1 MTASG
6 PSTGTPVVSG
16 AGPSHGGHPAAPIAS
31 ALQARI
37 GHLPEMTFRQ
47 AGIRNPSL
55 PTLLSLFFLLLAFF
69 IVLNSL
75 SQHDT
80 RRQQSVATSIDQTFG
95 SGIAD
100 PMSAAENAREE
111 TTGILRG
118 LASYFGAL
126 LPADRQKLLITAN
139 QLTMHLPVDLFFAK
153 VDGTLTS
160 KPTDQAS
167 VILRQIGAAV
177 GKRPLGW
184 GCELTIEVAAQSL
197 GQVDVERAGQLAV
210 MLSSTGSQ
218 ERNDLSVGLATG
230 DPQWLTIVV
239 RLRPPEMPNLPG
251 QSHGQSQGQSP
262 DQTKA
267 NNGAQNQDQAGAAR
281 RVAP

>member
-6 PSTGTPVVSG
+6 PSTGTSVVSG
-16 AGPSHGGHPAAPIAS
+16 AGLSHGGHPAAPVAS
-31 ALQARI
+31 ALQSRI
-37 GHLPEMTFRQ
+37 GHLPQMTFRQ

-75 SQHDT
+75 SQHDA
-80 RRQQSVATSIDQTFG
+80 RRQSSVASSIDQTFG
-95 SGIAD
+95 SGVAD
-100 PMSAAENAREE
+100 PMSAAENVRDT

-139 QLTMHLPVDLFFAK
+139 QLTMHLPVDLFFTT
-153 VDGTLTS
+153 VDGAVSS
-160 KPTDQAS
+160 KETDQAPA
-167 VILRQIGAAV
+167 ILRQIGEALD
-177 GKRPLGW
+177 KRPSGW
-184 GCELTIEVAAQSL
+184 GCELSIELASKSP

-210 MLSSTGSQ
+210 ILSSTASQ
-218 ERNDLSVGLATG
+218 RHNDLSVGLASG

-251 QSHGQSQGQSP
+251 QASSGGEGKTQGGSG
-262 DQTKA
+262 T
-267 NNGAQNQDQAGAAR
+267 NQRAT
-281 RVAP
+281 P